1 MSISNQKQKELKM
14 LCGPFASYLL
24 KISGRPNTQNR
35 FADGAR
41 SRSGTWRDTAGAD
54 AGNNPTLSANERTQT
69 VFNNTTYRQII
80 QFSKQLLPNQTSY
93 PQTDAKVTLHRHKA
107 TVSKFIIMF
116 YWTLS
121 EVPPGRCHRCTRR
134 PSLPIKMYLC
144 ADRRF

>member
-35 FADGAR
+35 FADGAG
-41 SRSGTWRDTAGAD
+41 SRRGRGTAGAD

-121 EVPPGRCHRCTRR
+121 EVPPGRCHRCRRR